1 MTKNISGFSKLSKE
15 EKIDWLSNNFFQ
27 NPTDAVNI
35 IKQYWNENQALQNL
49 HDDFI
54 ENTIT
59 NFYMPFGIAPN
70 FLINGKEY
78 VVPMVTEESSVVA
91 AASLVAKFWST
102 KGGFKTTVL
111 GTKKIGQV
119 HFMFAGKKA
128 DLEKYFQENKTELFA
143 ATASITKNMEKR
155 GGGILDIELIDKT
168 DKLANYYQLHM
179 ENFGEI
185 RSLQILQE
193 VLA

>member
-1 MTKNISGFSKLSKE
+1 MTKNISGFSKFSKV
-15 EKIDWLSNNFFQ
+15 EKIDWLSKNFFQ
-27 NPTDAVNI
+27 NPSDTVKI
-35 IKQYWNENQALQNL
+35 IKQYWNENESLQNL

-111 GTKKIGQV
+111 GTTKIGQV

-128 DLEKYFQENKTELFA
+128 DIESYFQENKTELF
-143 ATASITKNMEKR
+143 TELPPSLKIWKNVEE
-155 GGGILDIELIDKT
+155 G
-168 DKLANYYQLHM
+168 
-179 ENFGEI
+179 F
-185 RSLQILQE
+185 
-193 VLA
+193 